1 MKPLYRKLLL
11 GSACT
16 IALTLGWYLTVSW
29 IAAKSIINQSE
40 NQHFKAAVVL
50 GTSKYLKSGAPNQFF
65 THRIEKA
72 AEIFNAGLVDEI
84 YLTGWTDGKYD
95 EMKWM
100 KEDLLKKGI
109 PESVIVLDPIGKR
122 TEASIQHAKA
132 NYGTEKVVIVSQRF
146 HNERA
151 LLLSKHIG
159 LNAVA
164 INAEDPPFKDWM
176 LIQFREIGS
185 RIALINDL
193 RQ

>member
-1 MKPLYRKLLL
+1 MKPIFRKFLI
-11 GSACT
+11 GTA
-16 IALTLGWYLTVSW
+16 TLVVLSIGWYLTVSM
-29 IAAKSIINQSE
+29 IAAKSIIDQSKE
-40 NQHFKAAVVL
+40 HHFKAAVVL
-50 GTSKYLKSGAPNQFF
+50 GTSKFLKSGAPNLFF

-72 AEIFNAGLVDEI
+72 AEIYLTGLVDEI
-84 YLTGWTDGKYD
+84 YLTGWTDGEYD

-100 KEDLLKKGI
+100 KEALLEKGI
-109 PESVIVLDPIGKR
+109 PESAILLDPLGNR

-132 NYGTEKVVIVSQRF
+132 KYGSEKVVIISQQF

-159 LNAVA
+159 LNALA
-164 INAEDPPFKDWM
+164 INAQDPPFTEWV
-176 LIQFREIGS
+176 LIQFRELGS